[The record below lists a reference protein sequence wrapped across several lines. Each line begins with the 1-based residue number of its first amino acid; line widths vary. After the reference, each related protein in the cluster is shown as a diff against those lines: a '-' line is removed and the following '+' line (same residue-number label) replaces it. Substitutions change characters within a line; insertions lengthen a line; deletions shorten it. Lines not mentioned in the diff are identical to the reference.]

1 MKNVGVTRTP
11 LACALATS
19 ASTRALPGT
28 APIALAPAGS
38 AQRARDFRHVVL
50 GQRRGARHQRDV
62 RVPERRLVGR
72 RFGERGGA
80 ARDVAAGQRA
90 VPEHVAQPV
99 AEAVA
104 QLRDLLVGRA
114 AVRAGVAAVL
124 DQRQVRA
131 LGPEHMVAA
140 GFDRAVQAMRPGSLG
155 HGTSE
160 RMAMALKGS
169 IRGAG
174 RPRSTVAATCFVPT
188 PRGARADRE
197 RDFAVL
203 LQQAAIFLVTAVI
216 VVPLFRRLKLGAVLG
231 YLAAGAIIGPWGLGL
246 IADSEETLH
255 FAELGVVLLLFLVGL
270 ELEPSR
276 LWALRKPVFG
286 LGGAQVAGCGL
297 VLAGAAH
304 ALGLAWEPAIVV
316 GFGLAMSSTAIV
328 LAWLGERGQLS
339 EPAGRRTFAVLLFQ
353 DLAVIPLI
361 ALLPLL
367 SPEQGATTGGW
378 LMAAKGLAA
387 IAVVI
392 IGSRLVTR
400 PVLKVVARYGGR
412 EVFTAAALLVV
423 IGAALIMDAIGL
435 SMSLGAFLAGVL
447 LADSEFRHELEAD
460 VEPFK
465 GLLMGLF
472 FIAVGMSA
480 NLALFVAQP
489 LQVLGV
495 AVGLLVTKG
504 LLMYAIARIA
514 GAGNADA
521 QRMAVWLAQG
531 GEFAFVLFAAAFAG
545 GILTGAVAQFLV
557 LAVTVSMLL
566 APLSFVLHERLLAR
580 WLERS
585 APPEFDTIDGPGNPV
600 IIAGYGRYGQIVS
613 RVLRMAGIPFT
624 AIELDYQQVDFVRR
638 FGNKV
643 YYGDASRLE
652 LLESAKARDAKLFV
666 LAIDDIEASLK
677 TAALVRKHF
686 PNLPILA
693 RARNRVH
700 LYRLRDL
707 DIDAIERETFRSSLE
722 TAKQALVRTGMAPEQ
737 AARAVAL
744 FETHDAKLL
753 DAQYAVRQDEQQ
765 FIQTSAQAAA
775 QLQELFEADV
785 KMKVG

>member
-1 MKNVGVTRTP
+1 M
-11 LACALATS
+11 
-19 ASTRALPGT
+19 
-28 APIALAPAGS
+28 
-38 AQRARDFRHVVL
+38 
-50 GQRRGARHQRDV
+50 
-62 RVPERRLVGR
+62 E
-72 RFGERGGA
+72 
-80 ARDVAAGQRA
+80 
-90 VPEHVAQPV
+90 
-99 AEAVA
+99 
-104 QLRDLLVGRA
+104 
-114 AVRAGVAAVL
+114 
-124 DQRQVRA
+124 
-131 LGPEHMVAA
+131 
-140 GFDRAVQAMRPGSLG
+140 
-155 HGTSE
+155 
-160 RMAMALKGS
+160 
-169 IRGAG
+169 
-174 RPRSTVAATCFVPT
+174 RST
-188 PRGARADRE
+188 
-197 RDFAVL
+197 VL
-203 LQQAAIFLVTAVI
+203 LQQTAIFLLTAVI
-216 VVPLFRRLKLGAVLG
+216 VVPLFRRLRLGGVLG
-231 YLAAGAIIGPWGLGL
+231 YLAAGAIIGPWGLAL
-246 IADSEETLH
+246 IAEAQETLH

-286 LGGAQVAGCGL
+286 LGGAQVAVSGVALG
-297 VLAGAAH
+297 VAAH
-304 ALGLAWEPAIVV
+304 VLGLAWQTAIVV

-328 LAWLGERGQLS
+328 LAWLGERGQLG

-367 SPEQGATTGGW
+367 APDTGEATNGW
-378 LMAAKGLAA
+378 MGAAKGVAA

-392 IGSRLVTR
+392 VGSRLVTR
-400 PVLKVVARYGGR
+400 PALKLIARYGGR

-472 FIAVGMSA
+472 FMAVGMSA
-480 NLALFVAQP
+480 NLTLFAAQP
-489 LQVLGV
+489 LAVLGA
-495 AVGLLVTKG
+495 AVGLLVVKAAV
-504 LLMYAIARIA
+504 MYALARIA
-514 GAGNADA
+514 GTGNADA

-531 GEFAFVLFAAAFAG
+531 GEFAFVLFTAAFG
-545 GILTGAVAQFLV
+545 EGILTAAAAQFLV

-566 APLSFVLHERLLAR
+566 APLSFALHERLLER

-585 APPEFDTIDGPGNPV
+585 KPPEFDEIDGPGNPV

-666 LAIDDIEASLK
+666 LAIDDVEASVK
-677 TAALVRKHF
+677 TAATVRKHF

-700 LYRLRDL
+700 LFRLRDL
-707 DIDAIERETFRSSLE
+707 DIDAVERETLLSSLE
-722 TAKQALVRTGMAPEQ
+722 TARQALVATGMDTAQ
-737 AARAVAL
+737 AARAVDIFRA
-744 FETHDAKLL
+744 HDGRLL

-765 FIQTSAQAAA
+765 FIQTSAQSAA
-775 QLQELFEADV
+775 QLQELFEADS
-785 KMKVG
+785 KETPKERAARLR